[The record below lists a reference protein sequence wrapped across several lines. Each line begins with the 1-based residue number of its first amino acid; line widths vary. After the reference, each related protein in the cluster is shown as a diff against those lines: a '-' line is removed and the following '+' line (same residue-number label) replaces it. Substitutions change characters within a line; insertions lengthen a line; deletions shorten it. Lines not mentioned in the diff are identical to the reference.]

1 MRRQRTPRPGS
12 GRRTRILTIG
22 GALSALAVLV
32 SATLLTSGAA
42 RAVVQAAPKNT
53 VEPAISGSTT
63 QGSTLHASNGT
74 WTGTSPISYAYQWV
88 RCPTSGGKPD
98 GSDCA
103 VVSGASTTAYV
114 LGSADVGRR
123 MRVRVTASNADGS
136 ATAASNATPTVTTS
150 GSGRPRNTSRPSIT
164 GTPAP
169 GSALHG
175 DPGVWS
181 GTQPIALTFTWL
193 RCGPS
198 GGSCVELQGQ
208 TADSYTLVNADLG
221 HTLRF
226 QVTAKNSEGER
237 AAESP
242 ATPVVSAGAGLP
254 AGAIKLASGEISIPA
269 SSVPASERLVLDR
282 VDFSPNPV
290 RSRSTSITI
299 GIKVKDTR
307 GYVVRD
313 VLVFVRS
320 TPLVTSTPPEQRTG
334 TDGTVTYTVQP
345 EADFPIRKGYN
356 VQFFV
361 KAHRQGDNP
370 LAGIAAYRL
379 VQVATAP

>member
-1 MRRQRTPRPGS
+1 MN
-12 GRRTRILTIG
+12 RTRLPAI
-22 GALSALAVLV
+22 ALAFAFMVLV
-32 SATLLTSGAA
+32 AATIAWA
-42 RAVVQAAPKNT
+42 RGSAAPQNT
-53 VEPAISGSTT
+53 APPTITGVAREGR
-63 QGSTLHASNGT
+63 TLTATRGT
-74 WTGTSPISYAYQWV
+74 WSNV
-88 RCPTSGGKPD
+88 PTSFAFQWRRCGTD
-98 GSDCA
+98 GTGCSNIAGATRQTYTLTATDVDNTIR
-103 VVSGASTTAYV
+103 VV
-114 LGSADVGRR
+114 
-123 MRVRVTASNADGS
+123 VTASNADGS